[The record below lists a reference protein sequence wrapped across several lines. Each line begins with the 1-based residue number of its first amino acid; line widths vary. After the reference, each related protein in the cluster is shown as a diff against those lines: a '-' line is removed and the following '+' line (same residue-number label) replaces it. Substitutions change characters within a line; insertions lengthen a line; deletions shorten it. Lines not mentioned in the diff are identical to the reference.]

1 MRNTNK
7 LLLIPYLLWMVI
19 FIIVP
24 VVLLIY
30 FSFLDINGHFSF
42 TNYQQIFTTK
52 YLKMFA
58 YSILY
63 AALITIITLAIS
75 YPVSLLY
82 YSLEISK
89 YLINDNDYSN
99 MDKFIVKDICFYRF
113 IKS

>member
-1 MRNTNK
+1 MDGYIYYCTSCITH
-7 LLLIPYLLWMVI
+7 LF
-19 FIIVP
+19 FI
-24 VVLLIY
+24 
-30 FSFLDINGHFSF
+30 LDINGHFSF

-75 YPVSLLY
+75 YPAAY
-82 YSLEISK
+82 YITLLEISK

-99 MDKFIVKDICFYRF
+99 MDKFIVKRHMLL
-113 IKS
+113 

>member
-7 LLLIPYLLWMVI
+7 FLLIPYLLWMVI

-52 YLKMFA
+52 YLKCLHIQFYM
-58 YSILY
+58 
-63 AALITIITLAIS
+63 
-75 YPVSLLY
+75 SL
-82 YSLEISK
+82 
-89 YLINDNDYSN
+89 
-99 MDKFIVKDICFYRF
+99 
-113 IKS
+113 

>member
-7 LLLIPYLLWMVI
+7 FLLIPYLLWMVI
-19 FIIVP
+19 FIIVHYI
-24 VVLLIY
+24 LIY

-75 YPVSLLY
+75 YPAAY
-82 YSLEISK
+82 YILVEISK

-99 MDKFIVKDICFYRF
+99 MG
-113 IKS
+113 